1 MCIASINKVNDMN
14 IIDRDKRKNE
24 IGVVFSGG
32 GLQGIAHIGAVRA
45 LYELGI
51 RPQYVAGTSSG
62 SAMAALVAMGCDADA
77 MQRFA
82 ERYWET
88 LADFRPVPIVAQLAS
103 LKFNKNTAKDGLK
116 DGAVISNVI
125 KAVMDAKGIKGFED
139 LPINLSICTNDTYTT
154 DECIFTTLDEGLQT
168 DHIHYITGAPLELA
182 VRASMT
188 FPAIY
193 TTCSY
198 GPYNFIDGGS
208 KDNLPTKILR
218 DMGVGKVLAL
228 SFDIMDYVPE
238 TGLEGMM
245 KVVWRAL
252 DLYSI
257 NSTRE
262 SKKLADYVVEIKN
275 SNTAIF
281 SMDNL
286 QQTIQEGYD
295 CVMAC
300 KDDLLRIFK

>member
-1 MCIASINKVNDMN
+1 MKE
-14 IIDRDKRKNE
+14 IDREKRKNE
-24 IGVVFSGG
+24 LGVVFSGG

-45 LYELGI
+45 LYELGL

-62 SAMAALVAMGCDADA
+62 SAMAALTAMGCTPDE
-77 MQRFA
+77 MQDFA
-82 ERYWET
+82 EHYWET
-88 LADFRPVPIVAQLAS
+88 LADFRPIPIVAQLAS
-103 LKFNKNTAKDGLK
+103 LKFNKSTDKDGLK

-125 KAVMDAKGIKGFED
+125 RKAMDNKGVRGFQD

-168 DHIHYITGAPLELA
+168 DHIHYICGAPLELA

-188 FPAIY
+188 FPGIY
-193 TTCSY
+193 TTCNY
-198 GPYNFIDGGS
+198 QGYNFIDGGS
-208 KDNLPTKILR
+208 KDNLPTKIMR

-228 SFDIMDYVPE
+228 AFDITDYTPE
-238 TGLEGMM
+238 TGLDGMM

-262 SKKLADYVVEIKN
+262 SKKLADYVVDIKN

-281 SMDNL
+281 SIDNL
-286 QQTIQEGYD
+286 TQTIREGYD
-295 CVMAC
+295 CVMQC
-300 KDDLLRIFK
+300 KDDLLRIFG

>member
-1 MCIASINKVNDMN
+1 MKE
-14 IIDRDKRKNE
+14 IDREKRKNE
-24 IGVVFSGG
+24 LGVVFSGG

-45 LYELGI
+45 LYELGL

-62 SAMAALVAMGCDADA
+62 SAMAALTAMGCTPDE
-77 MQRFA
+77 MQDFA
-82 ERYWET
+82 EHYWET
-88 LADFRPVPIVAQLAS
+88 LADFRPIPIVAQLAS
-103 LKFNKNTAKDGLK
+103 LKFNKSTDKDGLM

-125 KAVMDAKGIKGFED
+125 RKAMDNKGVRGFQD

-168 DHIHYITGAPLELA
+168 DHIHYICGAPLELA

-188 FPAIY
+188 FPGIY
-193 TTCSY
+193 TTCNY
-198 GPYNFIDGGS
+198 QGYNFIDGGS
-208 KDNLPTKILR
+208 KDNLPTKIMR

-228 SFDIMDYVPE
+228 AFDITDYTPE
-238 TGLEGMM
+238 TGLDGMM

-262 SKKLADYVVEIKN
+262 SKKLADYVVDIKN
-275 SNTAIF
+275 SKTAIF

-286 QQTIQEGYD
+286 TQTIREGYD
-295 CVMAC
+295 CVMRC
-300 KDDLLRIFK
+300 KDDLLRIFG

>member
-1 MCIASINKVNDMN
+1 MKE
-14 IIDRDKRKNE
+14 IDREKRKNE
-24 IGVVFSGG
+24 LGVVFSGG

-45 LYELGI
+45 LYELGL

-62 SAMAALVAMGCDADA
+62 SAMAALTAMGCTPDE
-77 MQRFA
+77 MQDFA
-82 ERYWET
+82 EHYWET
-88 LADFRPVPIVAQLAS
+88 LADFRPIPIVAQLAS
-103 LKFNKNTAKDGLK
+103 LKFNKSTDKDGLK

-125 KAVMDAKGIKGFED
+125 RKAMDNKGVRGFQD

-168 DHIHYITGAPLELA
+168 DHIHYICGAPLELA

-188 FPAIY
+188 FPGLY
-193 TTCSY
+193 TTCNY
-198 GPYNFIDGGS
+198 QGYNFIDGGS
-208 KDNLPTKILR
+208 KDNLPTKIMR
-218 DMGVGKVLAL
+218 DRGVGKVLAL
-228 SFDIMDYVPE
+228 AFDSTDYTPE
-238 TGLEGMM
+238 TGLDGMM

-262 SKKLADYVVEIKN
+262 SKKLADYVVDIKN
-275 SNTAIF
+275 SKTAIF

-286 QQTIQEGYD
+286 TQTIREGYD
-295 CVMAC
+295 CVMRC
-300 KDDLLRIFK
+300 KDDLLRIFG

>member
-1 MCIASINKVNDMN
+1 MKE
-14 IIDRDKRKNE
+14 IDREKRKNE
-24 IGVVFSGG
+24 LGVVFSGG

-45 LYELGI
+45 LYELGL

-62 SAMAALVAMGCDADA
+62 SAMAALTAMGCTPDE
-77 MQRFA
+77 MQDFA
-82 ERYWET
+82 EHYWET
-88 LADFRPVPIVAQLAS
+88 LADFRPIPIVAQLAS
-103 LKFNKNTAKDGLK
+103 LKFNKSTDKDGLK

-125 KAVMDAKGIKGFED
+125 RKAMDNKGVRGFQD

-168 DHIHYITGAPLELA
+168 DHIHYICGAPLELA

-188 FPAIY
+188 FPGIY
-193 TTCSY
+193 TTCNY
-198 GPYNFIDGGS
+198 QGYNFIDGGS
-208 KDNLPTKILR
+208 KDNLPTKIMR

-228 SFDIMDYVPE
+228 AFDISDYTPE
-238 TGLEGMM
+238 TGLDGMM

-262 SKKLADYVVEIKN
+262 SKKLADYVVDIKN
-275 SNTAIF
+275 SKTAIF

-286 QQTIQEGYD
+286 TQTIREGYD
-295 CVMAC
+295 CVMRC
-300 KDDLLRIFK
+300 KDDLLRIFG

>member
-1 MCIASINKVNDMN
+1 MN
-14 IIDRDKRKNE
+14 AIDREKRKNE
-24 IGVVFSGG
+24 IGIVFSGG
-32 GLQGIAHIGAVRA
+32 GLQGIAHIGAIRA

-62 SAMAALVAMGCDADA
+62 SAMAALTAMGYDADG
-77 MQRFA
+77 MQAFA
-82 ERYWET
+82 EKYWET
-88 LADFRPVPIVAQLAS
+88 LSDFRPVPIIRELAS
-103 LKFNKNTAKDGLK
+103 LKFSKKNVKDGIK
-116 DGAVISNVI
+116 DGKIISDVIRES
-125 KAVMDAKGIKGFED
+125 MDAKGIRGFED

-154 DECIFTTLDEGLQT
+154 DECIFTTLDEGLQN
-168 DHIHYITGAPLELA
+168 DHLHYIHGAPLELA

-188 FPAIY
+188 FPGIY

-198 GPYNFIDGGS
+198 GQYNFIDGGS
-208 KDNLPTKILR
+208 KDNLPTRIMR

-228 SFDIMDYVPE
+228 SFDIMDYTPE
-238 TGLEGMM
+238 TGLDGML

-281 SMDNL
+281 SMENL
-286 QQTIQEGYD
+286 DVTIQEGYD
-295 CVMAC
+295 CVMNH
-300 KDDLLRIFK
+300 KEQILGIFGK

>member
-1 MCIASINKVNDMN
+1 MKE
-14 IIDRDKRKNE
+14 IDREKRKNE
-24 IGVVFSGG
+24 LGVVFSGG

-45 LYELGI
+45 LYELGL

-62 SAMAALVAMGCDADA
+62 SAMAALTAMGCTPDE
-77 MQRFA
+77 MQDFA
-82 ERYWET
+82 EHYWET
-88 LADFRPVPIVAQLAS
+88 LADFRPIPIVAQLAS
-103 LKFNKNTAKDGLK
+103 LKFNKSTDKDGLK

-125 KAVMDAKGIKGFED
+125 RKAMDNKGVRGFQD

-168 DHIHYITGAPLELA
+168 DHIHYICGAPLELA

-188 FPAIY
+188 FPGIY
-193 TTCSY
+193 TTCNY
-198 GPYNFIDGGS
+198 QGYNFIDGGS
-208 KDNLPTKILR
+208 KDNLPTKIMR

-228 SFDIMDYVPE
+228 AFDITDYTPE
-238 TGLEGMM
+238 TGLDGMM

-262 SKKLADYVVEIKN
+262 SKKLADYVVDIKN
-275 SNTAIF
+275 SKTAIF

-286 QQTIQEGYD
+286 TQTIREGYD
-295 CVMAC
+295 CVMRC
-300 KDDLLRIFK
+300 KDDLLRIFG

>member
-1 MCIASINKVNDMN
+1 MTT
-14 IIDRDKRKNE
+14 DREKRKNE
-24 IGVVFSGG
+24 FGIVFSGG

-45 LYELGI
+45 LYELGL
-51 RPQYVAGTSSG
+51 RPQYVSGTSSG
-62 SAMAALVAMGCDADA
+62 SAMAALVAMGCTPDDMRAFAD
-77 MQRFA
+77 
-82 ERYWET
+82 RYWEV

-103 LKFNKNTAKDGLK
+103 LKFNKRTDKDGLK
-116 DGAVISNVI
+116 DGAVISNI
-125 KAVMDAKGIKGFED
+125 IRAAMDKKGIGGFAD

-154 DECIFTTLDEGLQT
+154 DECIFTTLDEGLTT

-188 FPAIY
+188 FPGIY

-198 GPYNFIDGGS
+198 GQFNFIDGGS
-208 KDNLPTKILR
+208 KDNLPVKVLR

-228 SFDIMDYVPE
+228 SFDISDYVPE

-281 SMDNL
+281 SMENFEL
-286 QQTIQEGYD
+286 TIQEGYD
-295 CVMAC
+295 CVMRC
-300 KDDLLRIFK
+300 RDDLLRLFGG

>member
-1 MCIASINKVNDMN
+1 MKE
-14 IIDRDKRKNE
+14 IDREKRKNE
-24 IGVVFSGG
+24 LGVVFSGG

-45 LYELGI
+45 LYELGL

-62 SAMAALVAMGCDADA
+62 SAMAALTAMGCTPDE
-77 MQRFA
+77 MQDFA
-82 ERYWET
+82 EHYWET
-88 LADFRPVPIVAQLAS
+88 LADFRPIPIVAQLAS
-103 LKFNKNTAKDGLK
+103 LKFNKSTDKDGLK

-125 KAVMDAKGIKGFED
+125 RKAMDNKGVRGFQD

-168 DHIHYITGAPLELA
+168 DHIHYICGAPLELA

-188 FPAIY
+188 FPGIY
-193 TTCSY
+193 TTCNY
-198 GPYNFIDGGS
+198 HGYNFIDGGS
-208 KDNLPTKILR
+208 KDNLPTKIMR

-228 SFDIMDYVPE
+228 AFDITDYTPE
-238 TGLEGMM
+238 TGLDGMM

-262 SKKLADYVVEIKN
+262 SKKLADYVVDIKN

-286 QQTIQEGYD
+286 TQTIREGYD
-295 CVMAC
+295 CVMRC
-300 KDDLLRIFK
+300 KDDLLRIFG